1 MPKLTPAAL
10 AIAVALMLAPAAAP
24 AQQAT
29 LHKSPSCGCCQ
40 HYADY
45 LAANG
50 FDVTVRETH
59 DLVSLNLDAGVPDDL
74 WSCHV
79 MHVDGYAVSGHIP
92 VEIVRRLL
100 DERPDIRG
108 ITLPGMPAGSPGMGG
123 AKSGPFTVYAFGEG
137 ALAVYSAE

>member
-10 AIAVALMLAPAAAP
+10 ALAAALMLAPGAAP

-29 LHKSPSCGCCQ
+29 LYKSPSCGCCQ

-45 LAANG
+45 LSENG

-59 DLVSLNLDAGVPDDL
+59 DLVSVNREAGVPDDL

-79 MHVDGYAVSGHIP
+79 MHVEGYAVSGHIP
-92 VEIVRRLL
+92 AEIVRRLL
-100 DERPDIRG
+100 DERPDVRG

-123 AKSGPFTVYAFGEG
+123 AKQEPFVVYGFDEDG
-137 ALAVYSAE
+137 AAVYSAE